1 MTRSE
6 FETLKVG
13 DIVAPKQGY
22 DKGIKCI
29 VRYIEDDTVLFKI
42 LEGEFDARATH
53 SNRTFRIASW
63 RMLDLIKD

>member
-6 FETLKVG
+6 FEKLKIG
-13 DIVAPKQGY
+13 DIVAPKNGY

-42 LEGEFDARATH
+42 LEGEFDTRATH
-53 SNRTFRIASW
+53 SNRIFKISNW
-63 RMLDLIKD
+63 RMLDIIKD